1 VGRDGLEAIAKY
13 DWYGGVWGLFSF
25 KTGCL
30 KKPVNSQIRYAQG
43 LCTSISRRALLNVK
57 HGRKA
62 SFACEFGK
70 IVFAVGKIRR
80 IGSGFAKGG
89 L

>member
-1 VGRDGLEAIAKY
+1 LGRNGLEAIAKN
-13 DWYGGVWGLFSF
+13 DWQGGVWGLFSF

-30 KKPVNSQIRYAQG
+30 KKPVTSQIRYAQG

-62 SFACEFGK
+62 IFARELGK
-70 IVFAVGKIRR
+70 NVFAGGKIRR